1 MVAKEG
7 DNVFTGIVEEL
18 GEILDLKK
26 ENESAKIYIKCKKVL
41 ENLSLGDSIAV
52 NGVCLTA
59 VEYGTD
65 YFIAEIMPE
74 TLENT
79 NFETKVNLERALT
92 LNKPLGGHIVTG
104 HVDGMGKIISV
115 TPKGIAK
122 EIKIQV
128 SRELANQIIKKGSV
142 AIDGISLTCITVG
155 PDFFSVGIIPH
166 TMEFTSLSTKK
177 VGSIVNIETD
187 YLGKYVQ
194 KFLGQVSDNKT
205 GIDLNTLEKYGFA

>member
-1 MVAKEG
+1 
-7 DNVFTGIVEEL
+7 VFTGIVEEL
-18 GEILDLKK
+18 GEIIDLKK
-26 ENESAKIYIKCKKVL
+26 ENNSAKIHIKCSKVL
-41 ENLSLGDSIAV
+41 QGLSLGDSIAV

-59 VEYGTD
+59 VEYGSG

-74 TLENT
+74 TLKNT
-79 NFETKVNLERALT
+79 NFETVVNLERALT

-104 HVDGMGKIISV
+104 HVDGMGKIVSI

-128 SRELANQIIKKGSV
+128 DEELANQIIKKGSV
-142 AIDGISLTCITVG
+142 AVDGVSLTCISAG
-155 PDFFSVGIIPH
+155 PNFFTIGIIPH
-166 TMEFTSLSTKK
+166 TMDFTTLSRKK

-194 KFLGQVSDNKT
+194 KFLGQISDNKP
-205 GIDLNTLEKYGFA
+205 GIDLNTLKKYGFA